1 MSTDKNKYK
10 ARLGYWYRQF
20 NKREKL
26 LKQKYDRLAFLR
38 RKTFVDEL
46 NFARK
51 IDDLQMRLV
60 ASQDEL
66 LRTSSQ
72 FLMTLSKTQC
82 NSRNVINQLIEQKK
96 EISHESFELK
106 RKLVEKDNHIKSLE
120 EKLQQ
125 VGRAVPKAG
134 EEYHLVKQCID
145 PENVPVKKILSV
157 FRPLEPL
164 RLDRYIKYI
173 NTFVESAADL
183 SVFDNK
189 LAEDVANGNDGLL
202 EDKEIDSDDSG
213 KSYRSD
219 DDNSEEFDDNENS
232 DDCDDYDDYYD
243 DD

>member
-26 LKQKYDRLAFLR
+26 LKQKYDRLVFLR
-38 RKTFVDEL
+38 RKTFVDYM
-46 NFARK
+46 NFAQK

-72 FLMTLSKTQC
+72 FLITLSKTQRDC
-82 NSRNVINQLIEQKK
+82 TNVINQLIEQNK

-106 RKLVEKDNHIKSLE
+106 RKLVEKDNHIKILE
-120 EKLQQ
+120 ELQQ
-125 VGRAVPKAG
+125 VGRAAPKAG
-134 EEYHLVKQCID
+134 KEYHLVKQCND
-145 PENVPVKKILSV
+145 PKNVPVKKILSV
-157 FRPLEPL
+157 FKPLEPL
-164 RLDRYIKYI
+164 RLDKYIKYI

-183 SVFDNK
+183 SVFDKK

-202 EDKEIDSDDSG
+202 EDKEIDSDDSD

-219 DDNSEEFDDNENS
+219 DDNSEEFDENS
-232 DDCDDYDDYYD
+232 DDDCDDFDDYYD
-243 DD
+243 D